1 MSGLVPLG
9 FRAAGGAAGLKESGA
24 PDLAVVAAAPPGAV
38 PAAAVFTRNLAAAA
52 PVQLSRRHLA
62 ESAGRV
68 GAVVL
73 NSGCANAG
81 TGESGLAAAATT
93 ARAAG
98 QRLGLPPEHVLVCST
113 GVIGTELPLARLEG
127 ALPGLCD
134 ELGDSEES
142 LLSAARAIM
151 TTDTHEKLAWA
162 ELAGGARLAAIAKG
176 AAMLAPD
183 MATMLAV
190 LLTDAV
196 VAPDRLHVA
205 LARATGRS
213 FNDLSVDGC
222 TSTNDTVI
230 LLASGLAGAP
240 GPGFEAALAEV
251 AGSLAYQIV
260 ADAEGGSRVGRIVVT
275 GAPGDAE
282 ADAIARRVA
291 NSLLVKCSLL
301 GADPYWGRVL
311 GEVGLAGVA
320 LDPAAVDISY
330 QGIKVA
336 RGGLEARWELDPG
349 TLSLLSE
356 RMQEHDIEV
365 LIEINQGGGS
375 ATMLT
380 SDIGHGYLEENR
392 GTS

>member
-81 TGESGLAAAATT
+81 TGESGLAAAAAT

-230 LLASGLAGAP
+230 VLASGASGVEPDEAELT
-240 GPGFEAALAEV
+240 AALTA
-251 AGSLAYQIV
+251 ACRNLAHQMA
-260 ADAEGGSRVGRIVVT
+260 ADAEGGTKVVRVVVS
-275 GAPGDAE
+275 GALDHEGAR
-282 ADAIARRVA
+282 AAARRVA
-291 NSLLVKCSLL
+291 ESSLVKCSWY
-301 GADPYWGRVL
+301 GGDPNWGRVL
-311 GEVGLAGVA
+311 SELGTAGTA
-320 LDPAAVDISY
+320 LDPARVRISY
-330 QGIKVA
+330 GRHTVCSAGVA
-336 RGGLEARWELDPG
+336 AAHDEAALADYLAGPEFEILCELGLGDGRGEI
-349 TLSLLSE
+349 LSA
-356 RMQEHDIEV
+356 D
-365 LIEINQGGGS
+365 
-375 ATMLT
+375 LT
-380 SDIGHGYLEENR
+380 HGYVDENMGR
-392 GTS
+392 S